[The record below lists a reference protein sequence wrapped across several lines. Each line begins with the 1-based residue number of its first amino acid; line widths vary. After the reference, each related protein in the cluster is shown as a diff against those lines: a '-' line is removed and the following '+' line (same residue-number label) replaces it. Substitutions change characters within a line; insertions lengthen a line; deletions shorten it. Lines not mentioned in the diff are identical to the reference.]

1 MASSTNAFEMA
12 HRLILTMLPTCWGKL
27 INLREYPAGL
37 YANFNFRIL
46 CDGRWFI
53 PCIPGFGAA

>member
-12 HRLILTMLPTCWGKL
+12 QRPILTMLPTCSKR
-27 INLREYPAGL
+27 INRREDPRGL